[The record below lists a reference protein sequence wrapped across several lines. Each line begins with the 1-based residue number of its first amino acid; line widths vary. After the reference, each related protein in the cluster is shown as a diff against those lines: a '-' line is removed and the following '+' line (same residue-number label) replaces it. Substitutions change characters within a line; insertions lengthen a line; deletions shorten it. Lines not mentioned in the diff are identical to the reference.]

1 MSSWSWLLKL
11 STSSFASLYSSLLM
25 PVSFSYLSRFSFA
38 WEISFSRASIFS
50 SSFAIFFSRS
60 EAGRGAEGGEEE
72 EEDDEEDDKEDED
85 DDMEDAGAEEEEE
98 EEEEEEDEG
107 GSSFFSLFKD
117 DIVSFVCVNGK
128 EGEQG
133 MKKREEEGGRR

>member
-1 MSSWSWLLKL
+1 
-11 STSSFASLYSSLLM
+11 M
-25 PVSFSYLSRFSFA
+25 PISFSYLSRFSFA
-38 WEISFSRASIFS
+38 LAISCSKASIFS

-98 EEEEEEDEG
+98 EEEDEG